1 MRLVLIVI
9 ILLAAIAYLP
19 GWWVRRVINRHSA
32 ERDDFPGTGAEF
44 ARHIL
49 DEMKLSHV
57 GVEETDEGDHYDPRD
72 KTVRL
77 SQSHYHGKSLSAVVI
92 AAHEVG
98 HAMQDE
104 TDYPPLRARTRMAT
118 SAHII
123 QKIGSVVMFG
133 APILM
138 IVTRSPVAL
147 FAELGA
153 GALILLTSVI
163 MHAVTLPVE
172 FDASFKRALPVLEA
186 GNYISERDRPAAR
199 QILKAAAY
207 TYVAA
212 AAMTLLDITRW
223 ARILIR

>member
-1 MRLVLIVI
+1 MRLIIIVVV
-9 ILLAAIAYLP
+9 LLAIIAYLP
-19 GWWVRRVINRHSA
+19 GWWVKRVIKKHSA
-32 ERDDFPGTGAEF
+32 DRQDFPGTGAEF

-49 DEMKLSHV
+49 DEMKLQHV
-57 GVEETDEGDHYDPRD
+57 GVEETEDGDHYDPRD
-72 KTVRL
+72 ATVRL
-77 SQSHYHGKSLSAVVI
+77 SAPHYHGKSLSAVVI

-98 HAMQDE
+98 HAMQDA
-104 TDYPPLRARTRMAT
+104 TDYPPLKARTRMAT
-118 SAHII
+118 SAHVI

-138 IVTRSPVAL
+138 IITRSPMAL

-153 GALILLTSVI
+153 GVLILLTSVI

-172 FDASFKRALPVLEA
+172 FDASFKRAMPVLEA
-186 GNYISERDRPAAR
+186 GNYIPEQDRAAAR

>member
-1 MRLVLIVI
+1 MRLVLIIIVI
-9 ILLAAIAYLP
+9 IAAVAFIP
-19 GWWVRRVINRHSA
+19 GWWVKRVIRRHG
-32 ERDDFPGTGAEF
+32 EDRMDFPGTGADF

-49 DEMKLSHV
+49 DEMKLTHV
-57 GVEETDEGDHYDPRD
+57 TVEETEDGDHYDPGE
-72 KTVRL
+72 KVVRL
-77 SQSHYHGKSLSAVVI
+77 SAPHYHGKSLSAVVI

-98 HAMQDE
+98 HAMQDA
-104 TDYPPLRARTRMAT
+104 TDYPPLKARSRMAV
-118 SAHII
+118 SANFI
-123 QKIGSVVMFG
+123 QKIGSIVMFG

-153 GALILLTSVI
+153 GLVILLTSVI

-172 FDASFKRALPVLEA
+172 FDASFKRAMPVLEA
-186 GNYISERDRPAAR
+186 GNYISENDRPAAR
-199 QILKAAAY
+199 KILKAAAY

-223 ARILIR
+223 VRILVR